1 MEYTNKLIT
10 NILESLI
17 IQIEKEKQNVSID
30 CVHNW
35 IYDLIDIDPDKS
47 ITICYCSKCELT
59 KE

>member
-1 MEYTNKLIT
+1 MEYTNKLIR
-10 NILESLI
+10 NILEVI
-17 IQIEKEKQNVSID
+17 IEQIEKEKQNVTID

-35 IYDLIDIDPDKS
+35 INDLIDINPDKS

>member
-1 MEYTNKLIT
+1 MDYTNKIIT

-17 IQIEKEKQNVSID
+17 EQIEDNTD
-30 CVHNW
+30 CIHEW

-59 KE
+59 KK